1 MVWYSFFFDLL
12 LKLTGVEGRQRT
24 PAPKITD
31 AEKTGEGRRK
41 RWHNRQNEELNT
53 PYLDAK

>member
-1 MVWYSFFFDLL
+1 MQEVEILK
-12 LKLTGVEGRQRT
+12 LKLTVVEGRHRT
-24 PAPKITD
+24 PEPKIAD